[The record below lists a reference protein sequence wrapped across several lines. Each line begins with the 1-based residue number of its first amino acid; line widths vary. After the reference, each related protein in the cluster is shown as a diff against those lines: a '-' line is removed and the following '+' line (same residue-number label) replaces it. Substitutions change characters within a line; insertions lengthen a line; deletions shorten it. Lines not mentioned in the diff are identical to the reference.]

1 MAQSTVWYFAYAS
14 NMSKAQVKSRI
25 GADPAEERVA
35 RLDNYE
41 LVFNKRSRGG
51 TATANIRQAQGELV
65 EGVLYRLPESAL
77 RSLDRYEGAP
87 VHYRRIEVTVV
98 DQAGRKTNAQVFI
111 ATKVDKGR
119 LRPAPHYL
127 QTILEGASEHSL
139 PTEYIDKIKAAAQ
152 G

>member
-14 NMSKAQVKSRI
+14 NMSKAQMKARL
-25 GADPAEERVA
+25 GGDPAEARVV
-35 RLDNYE
+35 RLENYE
-41 LVFNKRSRGG
+41 LVFNKKSRGG
-51 TATANIRQAQGELV
+51 TATANIRQAQGKFV
-65 EGVLYRLPESAL
+65 EGVLYRLQESAL

-87 VHYRRIEVTVV
+87 IHYRRIEVTVV
-98 DQAGRKTNAQVFI
+98 DPAGHRTNAQVYI

-127 QTILEGASEHSL
+127 QTILEGAGEHSL
-139 PTEYIDKIKAAAQ
+139 PAEYIEKIKAAAQ